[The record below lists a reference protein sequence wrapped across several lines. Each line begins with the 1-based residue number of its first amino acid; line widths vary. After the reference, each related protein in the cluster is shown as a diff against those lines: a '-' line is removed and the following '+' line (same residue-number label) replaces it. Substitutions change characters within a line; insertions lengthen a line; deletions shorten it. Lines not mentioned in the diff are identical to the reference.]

1 MSGNNNDSDRHK
13 GVEYTRRDF
22 LTRSA
27 AVAGAGLAAG
37 SVAAMPS
44 VVRDQTQSVRDYFGY
59 VSFQRDNRISI
70 FTMDPGTGK
79 LTWQQQVAVPG
90 GPGPMAIDP
99 GKNFLYVGSRDS
111 QKLSSYRIDHNTGGL
126 SLLGTV
132 PLQGEPVQMSTD
144 RTGRFL
150 LSAYLYQ
157 STAAVH
163 AVAGDGIIT
172 FPPIE
177 WRYTAYGAHGIHIDR
192 SNRFVFVPHLARSGG
207 PNAIAQFTFDQNT
220 GRLTPNTP
228 SFLSLQ
234 EYLGPRHLCFH
245 PTLDVVYSSDE
256 QGSSAT
262 AYRLDPSAGTLTNF
276 QTISTVPSDYEAAS
290 NTTCS
295 QIQISPS
302 GKFLFVPTRGH
313 DSVAS
318 FAIDASSGGLTATGR
333 MPTEPG
339 PRAFSLDPEGRF
351 LVVAGGGR
359 TNFGRL
365 VSYQVN
371 QDSGELIP
379 VETYEGGNGPTW
391 VLITQ
396 LAG

>member
-1 MSGNNNDSDRHK
+1 
-13 GVEYTRRDF
+13 
-22 LTRSA
+22 
-27 AVAGAGLAAG
+27 
-37 SVAAMPS
+37 
-44 VVRDQTQSVRDYFGY
+44 
-59 VSFQRDNRISI
+59 
-70 FTMDPGTGK
+70 
-79 LTWQQQVAVPG
+79 
-90 GPGPMAIDP
+90 
-99 GKNFLYVGSRDS
+99 
-111 QKLSSYRIDHNTGGL
+111 
-126 SLLGTV
+126 
-132 PLQGEPVQMSTD
+132 MSTD

-163 AVAGDGIIT
+163 AVNSDGIIA
-172 FPPIE
+172 FPPVE

-207 PNAIAQFTFDQNT
+207 PNAIAQFTFDENT

-228 SFLSLQ
+228 PFLSLL

-245 PTLDVVYSSDE
+245 PTLNVVYSSDE

-262 AYRLDPSAGTLTNF
+262 AYRLDPSAGTLSNF
-276 QTISTVPSDYEAAS
+276 QTISTVPSDYNS
-290 NTTCS
+290 TSDTTCS

-318 FAIDASSGGLTATGR
+318 FTIDASSGRLTATGR
-333 MPTEPG
+333 VPTEPG

-359 TNFGRL
+359 RNYGRL
-365 VSYQVN
+365 VTYEV
-371 QDSGELIP
+371 DEDDGELTP

-391 VLITQ
+391 VLITE